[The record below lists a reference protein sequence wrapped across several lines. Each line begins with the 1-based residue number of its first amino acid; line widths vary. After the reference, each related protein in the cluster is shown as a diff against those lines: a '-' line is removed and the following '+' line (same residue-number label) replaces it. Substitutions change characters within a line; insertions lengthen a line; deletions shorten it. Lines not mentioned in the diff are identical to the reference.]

1 MSTDDLWQQLQS
13 GHKTFDITVY
23 PGDGDTQGV
32 PYVLLEDIQD
42 HFPDAANF
50 MCGRRLV
57 SYMRDANKNRLMPL
71 RFAHLPGMA
80 ITFSTSKS
88 GVPQE
93 SAPLSPPLSY
103 SKDNQEKVIEK
114 ALKRLAVIQGR
125 VEAILTQTYE
135 LHEYPIP
142 RLFIVL
148 PKKPSNWDPVN
159 ILNNQFRLHF
169 LCECGEHTRAL
180 DDKSSKIQHH
190 IHVSKHDGYDLQRP
204 KEFFQKYG
212 RYILTL
218 LEMIKYGV
226 TIAGIVIPALA
237 AVSAHGANDRLKG
250 PLKAISEA
258 DVNQAIE
265 YLQCI
270 TDKDSDDLIKDN
282 QAESFAGLKALEGA
296 GLRHLEAFIKSKD
309 NHRVLGNLY
318 RIISHDGHV
327 KWICI
332 DHFRS
337 TYQQNEQQAFAD
349 IVGVNGGSYDPRLGE
364 VVINLESKF
373 GVAQLY
379 GALAKAKCVDE
390 LDITFS
396 WKFSTSDLQEFEG
409 ALKESRISILR
420 LDLRRFQTSH
430 DSKLFSESTRYEI
443 LSRIIEHPN
452 MKIIHMVLQMTSP
465 SHLRKLSFE
474 LRPDSIGR
482 NELELLAE
490 ALKTSSTLTTL
501 TLETHFDVSNSIGD
515 EGAQVLSEALKTNS
529 TLTTLKLGGSSIG
542 ENGAVVL
549 SEALK
554 TNSTLT
560 TLNLWSNSTGE
571 NGAVALSEALKTNS
585 ALTTLNL
592 RSNSIRNNGAVS
604 LSEALKTNSALTA
617 LYLGTNSIG
626 GNGAVALFEALKTN
640 STLTTLNLWSNSIKE
655 NGAVALSEALKIN
668 SALATLDLGCNSI
681 REKGAVA
688 LSEALKINSTL
699 TTLNLWSNS
708 TGENGAVAL
717 SEALKTNSALTIL
730 HLGGNLIKDNG
741 AVALSEALKTNSTLT
756 TLYLSGNLIRENG
769 AVALSEALKINSTLT
784 TLNLLNN
791 SIKEKGAVVF
801 KTSKC
806 ITTF

>member
-169 LCECGEHTRAL
+169 LCECGEHTKAL

-218 LEMIKYGV
+218 LEMIKYRV
-226 TIAGIVIPALA
+226 TIASIVIPALA

-396 WKFSTSDLQEFEG
+396 WK
-409 ALKESRISILR
+409 
-420 LDLRRFQTSH
+420 
-430 DSKLFSESTRYEI
+430 
-443 LSRIIEHPN
+443 
-452 MKIIHMVLQMTSP
+452 P

-688 LSEALKINSTL
+688 LSEALKTNSTL